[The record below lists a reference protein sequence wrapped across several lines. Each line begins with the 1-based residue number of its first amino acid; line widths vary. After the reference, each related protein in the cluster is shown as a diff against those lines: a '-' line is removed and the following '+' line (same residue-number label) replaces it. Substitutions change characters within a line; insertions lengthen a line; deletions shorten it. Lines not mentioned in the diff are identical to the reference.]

1 MNRPATS
8 YTRCYCGKDD
18 CETKKDPLYANS
30 EVDCRGSQDR
40 KDMWFTIRFFI
51 VVSILIWAL
60 FGCSA
65 GGGSDEYGATY
76 SYETDQ
82 YSDTGLVLK
91 ANTGNNYS
99 FISFEQMVAEY
110 IDLERCMVNTNT
122 PGPTIIFQSFDHIG
136 QTGTAFY
143 VYVSQTAY
151 INTDYKEY
159 LPERNAISDREFLR
173 HEYGHHVL
181 YMNGLDDTHNNPLF
195 QDCSA
200 LGPKTCNGEYCD

>member
-1 MNRPATS
+1 M
-8 YTRCYCGKDD
+8 
-18 CETKKDPLYANS
+18 KKLLPLL
-30 EVDCRGSQDR
+30 
-40 KDMWFTIRFFI
+40 
-51 VVSILIWAL
+51 ILA
-60 FGCSA
+60 GCSA
-65 GGGSDEYGATY
+65 GGGSDVYSGTY

-122 PGPTIIFQSFDHIG
+122 PGPTIIFQSFKHIG

-143 VYVSQTAY
+143 VYVSSTAY
-151 INTDYKEY
+151 INTDYSEN

-173 HEYGHHVL
+173 HEFGHHVL
-181 YMNGLDDTHNNPLF
+181 YLNGLDETHNNPLF
-195 QDCSA
+195 EQCSA